1 MRLPSGRK
9 WITGALLV
17 AGLWFGVKYAL
28 PVAIP
33 FLLGA
38 SVALAAEPLVNLGV
52 RWKLPRGVAAGVGVT
67 VTLILFLTVL
77 SFLGA
82 LAVRELIDL
91 AEDLPDIQNTAKKG
105 MGRLEGWLTDL
116 AAGAPKGVR
125 PLLTKTVEQS
135 FAGGNA
141 VFDRMAAQVPG
152 AVTGILTWIPKGA
165 VGLFTFVLSG
175 FLISARLDKFRL
187 YFREKMPPS
196 WYDRYLPALR
206 QTKTALGG
214 WVKAQ
219 GKLALITWGIVALGL
234 WLLKIPYG
242 ILWAGLIAL
251 VDAVP
256 VLGTGTVLVP
266 WALVC
271 FLQGQTMQ
279 GVWLLCIYGAALIT
293 RTVLEPRLVGKQL
306 GLDPL
311 ITLAAFYVGFS
322 LFGFL
327 GMVLAPVLAAATGA
341 VIGKK

>member
-1 MRLPSGRK
+1 MQLPSGRK
-9 WITGALLV
+9 WIKVALVL
-17 AGLWFGVKYAL
+17 AALWVGVKYAL
-28 PVAIP
+28 PVSVP

-38 SVALAAEPLVNLGV
+38 LVALAAEPLVALGV
-52 RWKLPRGVAAGVGVT
+52 RWKLPRGLAAGVGVT

-77 SFLGA
+77 SVLGA
-82 LAVRELIDL
+82 LAVRELMSL
-91 AEDLPDIQNTAKKG
+91 AGDMPDIQVTARQG
-105 MGRLEGWLTDL
+105 MDRLEGWLTDL
-116 AAGAPKGVR
+116 ANGAPRGVR

-141 VFDRMAAQVPG
+141 IFERMADQIPG

-175 FLISARLDKFRL
+175 FLISVRLPKFRL

-214 WVKAQ
+214 WVRAQ
-219 GKLALITWGIVALGL
+219 GKLALITWGILGVGL
-234 WLLKIPYG
+234 WLLEIPYG
-242 ILWAGLIAL
+242 ILWAALIAL

-256 VLGTGTVLVP
+256 VLGTGTVLIP

-271 FLQGQTMQ
+271 FLQGQTVQ
-279 GVWLLCIYGAALIT
+279 GVWLLCIYGLALIT

-327 GMVLAPVLAAATGA
+327 GMVLAPVLAAAAGA
-341 VIGKK
+341 VLGNN